1 MTIDRHV
8 LTSYDD
14 DPYRCNNIPKSV
26 KNSSVYIKC
35 NDNFVLFVTLIHE
48 Y

>member
-14 DPYRCNNIPKSV
+14 DPYRFNNISKSV
-26 KNSSVYIKC
+26 KKSSVYINC
-35 NDNFVLFVTLIHE
+35 NDNFVLFETLIYE